1 MPHEYRDV
9 YRSLFVSV
17 TIPFESEQLAI
28 QMTTMMTTQEYPPN
42 IFKSAEV
49 ANAKLNKNSS
59 QKHET
64 SMMGRDGT
72 NLINVGLTARD
83 KQIKNWTK
91 AFVDP
96 SNDGRGEYSLTSNM
110 LILAL
115 SLVSEPKL
123 RMD

>member
-1 MPHEYRDV
+1 
-9 YRSLFVSV
+9 
-17 TIPFESEQLAI
+17 
-28 QMTTMMTTQEYPPN
+28 MMTTQEYPPN

-49 ANAKLNKNSS
+49 ANEKLNNISS

-64 SMMGRDGT
+64 SILGRDGT
-72 NLINVGLTARD
+72 NLINAGLTARD

-96 SNDGRGEYSLTSNM
+96 NNDGRGEYSLTSNM

-115 SLVSEPKL
+115 SLVSEPNSRK
-123 RMD
+123 D